1 VSRRV
6 PRGLGSVYKEKDKT
20 GTRRT
25 VWRAEK
31 WVTLPD
37 GTVKRVIGRGK
48 TRDEALKRRARKE
61 GELMRSHPDAARLT
75 IEDFLERWIASKR
88 DTLKPNTEREY
99 NRIIKHTNDII
110 GSVPLARVTP
120 LHIQRV
126 MDAHPPPTANAIRR
140 YLMGAFRQAERWEL
154 LNFNPV
160 RNIEP
165 VKRPPPRRKVMQPDE
180 IQEFLKHAPKVYRAL
195 FMTAIF
201 AGLRRGE
208 LMALPWENVSPESII
223 VDRTW
228 TRGGV
233 VGTPKTHASYRAVP
247 IHESL
252 YETIRREREG
262 REYSQL
268 AFPPRR
274 RGQMNGTEMLSDG
287 NLGRAFRDTLE
298 KSKVTNLRLHDL
310 RRTAATLW
318 ALQGHGPS
326 VIQRLLGHS
335 TPHLALAVYT
345 DVMRGQLESAALNP
359 TAILGGNIGGLKST
373 PNGTNP
379 NQGERVA
386 SDERA
391 GDDAD

>member
-1 VSRRV
+1 MSRV
-6 PRGLGSVYKEKDKT
+6 PRGLGSVYREKDKS

-25 VWRAEK
+25 AWRAEK

-37 GTVKRVIGRGK
+37 GTVKRVVGRGK
-48 TRDEALKRRARKE
+48 TRDEALKRRARRE

-75 IEDFLERWIASKR
+75 IEDFLERWLASKR
-88 DTLKPNTEREY
+88 DALKPNTEREY
-99 NRIIKHTNDII
+99 KRIIKHTNDVI

-126 MDAHPPPTANAIRR
+126 MDAHPAPTANAIRR

-165 VKRPPPRRKVMQPDE
+165 VRRPPPRRKVMQPNE
-180 IQEFLKHAPKVYRAL
+180 ISVFLKHAPVVYRAL

-208 LMALPWENVSPESII
+208 LIALPWENVTPESIV

-233 VGTPKTHASYRAVP
+233 VGTPKTSSSYRTVP
-247 IHESL
+247 IHETL
-252 YETIRREREG
+252 YEVIEKEREG
-262 REYSQL
+262 REYSLL

-274 RGQMNGTEMLSDG
+274 RGQMDGTEMLSDG
-287 NLGRAFRDTLE
+287 NLGRAFRETLV
-298 KSKVTNLRLHDL
+298 KAKVPHLRLHDL

-345 DVMRGQLESAALNP
+345 DVMRGQLESAALDP
-359 TAILGGNIGGLKST
+359 GLVLGGSIGGLKIIPSET
-373 PNGTNP
+373 RADDG
-379 NQGERVA
+379 GEVT
-386 SDERA
+386 
-391 GDDAD
+391 